1 MSLALRILSTAI
13 ERRCAWPPPMPSEPL
28 LQMTMPY
35 VHPAAREHDLRRWMR
50 DPVFQ
55 LKGSQVDRKYI
66 T

>member
-1 MSLALRILSTAI
+1 
-13 ERRCAWPPPMPSEPL
+13 MPSEPL

-50 DPVFQ
+50 DPAFQ
-55 LKGSQVDRKYI
+55 LKAFQVDRKYI